1 MRYYVDS
8 LKSVFDKKCLSL
20 YIVGVILRVNG
31 KIEIYSKNK
40 PMNLND
46 SPENTCH
53 WFYFLLNFH
62 NVVFRLQKTIPK
74 QINSISSTQLEV
86 PKGNIPRGNKA
97 NERLNDRY
105 ENTSHKQF
113 CSLPTSESDTPECID
128 EFSVCGLYEFAEIN
142 TEAKGNTNPS
152 SIFKRTRPSAY
163 PEPLN
168 NNLFYEN
175 ESMRNRSPQQTHSR
189 PPILLKGLSNKDEYD
204 YVDDLY
210 DERESDYDDAIS
222 LPKLTPFSLKNNEE
236 NSKTDI
242 KTSQEMF
249 SPASYYNTYEKEI
262 WRDRRH
268 KSPTP
273 NEPTD
278 DYTLPVMT
286 QANRDGNQ
294 NQEPDIHRKSPPVLR
309 RKDSIHIPN
318 TTVQTKP
325 IPPVRQNIDSVKS
338 TKSLSLLNPQI
349 TNDDSITDLDKNEYK
364 TLPIYSNYGSAKN
377 EEGPIP
383 QMIVSG
389 NQSSD
394 SKIRTERRS
403 FNISNESGQS
413 VYKSSDFDAT
423 QSNAIHDEMR
433 ETFKGSDIV
442 EIFSRSLGD
451 SQERPNIDLTVHI
464 NKYTNVIV
472 ESSPAI
478 QTTRRRVPPEPNTDP
493 RSNIYVNEQG
503 TEVDSHPTEQIEAK
517 PPVPPRKPLNK

>member
-62 NVVFRLQKTIPK
+62 NVVFRLQKT
-74 QINSISSTQLEV
+74 
-86 PKGNIPRGNKA
+86 
-97 NERLNDRY
+97 
-105 ENTSHKQF
+105 
-113 CSLPTSESDTPECID
+113 TSESDTPECID

-210 DERESDYDDAIS
+210 DEGERDYDDAIS

-249 SPASYYNTYEKEI
+249 SPASYYNTDEKEI